1 MTLKILSVDP
11 NSPLADDIKEG
22 YSVISVNGKPVS
34 DGLDFQ
40 FKTSDEKV
48 KIIFSDENDLHVV
61 YEFDSFEAMDLG
73 LTFDEGRVKT
83 CKCNCVFCF
92 VAQQPKGMRRSLY
105 IKDEDYLLSFTHGN
119 FVTFSNTT
127 DEEIER
133 IIEQRMSPIYVSV
146 HATDEELRQN
156 LIRSRR
162 PRQIMPLLKHLGD
175 NGITLHTQVVL
186 VPGLNDGPY
195 LEKSINDLAA
205 LHPMIQTLAV
215 VPVGLTKYRDRLTQL
230 RNYTKEESIEIIDYL
245 EGRQKEFLKEKGTRF
260 LWPAD
265 EFYVNAGREFPGQSE
280 YEEMDQIENGIGLAR
295 ELITQFNR
303 KKRFLKGLSSEKRVL
318 FMTGQSSIDFL
329 NKHIGRYARENLN
342 LKLDIELVVNRFWGE
357 SVTVSGLL
365 TGKDMLEFVHKNFE
379 DYDTFV
385 IPPDCLNSDAL
396 FLDNM
401 SYDDFCEQA
410 KKEVLIGDYD
420 VAQTIKEA
428 FA

>member
-1 MTLKILSVDP
+1 MGLKILSVDP
-11 NSPLADDIKEG
+11 NSPLADDVKEG
-22 YSVISVNGKPVS
+22 YSVITVNGNPVE

-48 KIIFSDENDLHVV
+48 KIVFSDENDLHVV
-61 YEFDSFEAMDLG
+61 YKFDDFEAMDLG
-73 LTFDEGRVKT
+73 LTFDEGKIKT

-162 PRQIMPLLKHLGD
+162 PRLIMPLLRHLGD
-175 NGITLHTQVVL
+175 NGIEMHTQVVL

-205 LHPMIQTLAV
+205 LFPRVRTLAV
-215 VPVGLTKYRDRLTQL
+215 VPVGLTKYREKLTKL
-230 RNYTKEESIEIIDYL
+230 RNYTKEESIEIVDYI
-245 EGRQKEFLKEKGTRF
+245 ESRQKEFLKTKGTRF
-260 LWPAD
+260 VWPAD
-265 EFYVNAGREFPGQSE
+265 EFYVMADREFPGQSE

-303 KKRFLKGLSSEKRVL
+303 KKRHLDNIASDKRVM
-318 FMTGQSSIDFL
+318 FMTGQSSI
-329 NKHIGRYARENLN
+329 
-342 LKLDIELVVNRFWGE
+342 
-357 SVTVSGLL
+357 
-365 TGKDMLEFVHKNFE
+365 
-379 DYDTFV
+379 
-385 IPPDCLNSDAL
+385 
-396 FLDNM
+396 
-401 SYDDFCEQA
+401 
-410 KKEVLIGDYD
+410 
-420 VAQTIKEA
+420 
-428 FA
+428 

>member
-1 MTLKILSVDP
+1 MGLKILSVDP
-11 NSPLADDIKEG
+11 NSPLADDVKEG
-22 YSVISVNGKPVS
+22 YSVITVNGNPVE

-48 KIIFSDENDLHVV
+48 KIFFSDENDLHVV
-61 YEFDSFEAMDLG
+61 YKFDDFEAMDLG
-73 LTFDEGRVKT
+73 LTFDEGKIKT

-162 PRQIMPLLKHLGD
+162 PRLIMPLLRHLGD
-175 NGITLHTQVVL
+175 NGIEMHTQVVL
-186 VPGLNDGPY
+186 VPGLNDGRY
-195 LEKSINDLAA
+195 MEKSINDLAA
-205 LHPMIQTLAV
+205 LFPRVRTLAV
-215 VPVGLTKYRDRLTQL
+215 VPVGLTKYREKLTKL
-230 RNYTKEESIEIIDYL
+230 RNYTKEESIEIVDYI
-245 EGRQKEFLKEKGTRF
+245 ESRQKEFLKTKGTRF
-260 LWPAD
+260 VWPAD
-265 EFYVNAGREFPGQSE
+265 EFYVMADREFPGQSE

-303 KKRFLKGLSSEKRVL
+303 KKRHLDNIASDKRVM
-318 FMTGQSSIDFL
+318 FMTGQSSIRL
-329 NKHIGRYARENLN
+329 LEKHIGKYARENLN
-342 LKLDIELVVNRFWGE
+342 LKLDIKMVANRFWGE

-365 TGKDMLEFVHKNFE
+365 TGKDMLDVIHKNI
-379 DYDTFV
+379 DSYDKFV

-401 SYDDFCEQA
+401 SYNDFCEQA
-410 KKEVLIGDYD
+410 KREVIIGDYD
-420 VAQTIKEA
+420 VAQTIREA
-428 FA
+428 FV

>member
-1 MTLKILSVDP
+1 MGLKIISVDP
-11 NSPLADDIKEG
+11 NSLLADDVKEG
-22 YSVISVNGKPVS
+22 YSVESVNDKPVS

-48 KIIFSDENDLHVV
+48 KIIFKDENETLFVIKFND
-61 YEFDSFEAMDLG
+61 FEAMDLG
-73 LTFDEGRVKT
+73 LTFDEGKIKT

-162 PRQIMPLLKHLGD
+162 PRLIMPLLKHLGD
-175 NGITLHTQVVL
+175 NGIEMHTQVVL

-195 LEKSINDLAA
+195 MEKSINDLVA
-205 LHPMIQTLAV
+205 LHPRVRTLAV
-215 VPVGLTKYRDRLTQL
+215 VPVGLTKYREKLTKL
-230 RNYTKEESIEIIDYL
+230 RNYTKEESIEIVDYI
-245 EGRQKEFLKEKGTRF
+245 EKRQKEFLKEKGTRF
-260 LWPAD
+260 VWPAD
-265 EFYVNAGREFPGQSE
+265 EFYVMADSEFPGQSE

-303 KKRFLKGLSSEKRVL
+303 KKRHLNNISSNKRVL
-318 FMTGQSSIDFL
+318 FMTGQSSVKLL
-329 NKHIGRYARENLN
+329 NDNIAIFVRNELN
-342 LKLDIELVVNRFWGE
+342 LKLDIEMVANRFWGE

-365 TGKDMLEFVHKNFE
+365 TGRDMLNVIHKNI
-379 DYDTFV
+379 DSYDKFV

-401 SYDDFCEQA
+401 SYNDFCEQA
-410 KKEVLIGDYD
+410 KKEVIIGDYD
-420 VAQTIKEA
+420 VAQTIREV
-428 FA
+428 FV